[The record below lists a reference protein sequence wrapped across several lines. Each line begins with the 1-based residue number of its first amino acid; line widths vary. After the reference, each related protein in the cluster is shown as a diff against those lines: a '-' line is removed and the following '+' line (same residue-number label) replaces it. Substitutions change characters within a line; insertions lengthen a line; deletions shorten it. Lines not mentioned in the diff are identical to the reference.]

1 MTSFIK
7 ILGGNRNK
15 KVNLYKISLTLNIT
29 AQKLQQNKQ
38 IYEILSKQYQSL
50 LFSKS
55 PSHHTYRVVIEKI
68 MLNKNIHLL
77 YKYEH
82 NVCALSLNGF
92 AIQKSNLRKNTFL
105 AAQQQVIIANQQNK
119 NHKPRELKHHIT
131 VVCTSSKLTSIMN
144 TLHVVCLPCS
154 ISSTHTQSARVITLR
169 VSFTFLLITVYFT
182 TFSKASCKII

>member
-1 MTSFIK
+1 MTLFIK

-29 AQKLQQNKQ
+29 AQKLQQSKQ

-55 PSHHTYRVVIEKI
+55 PSHHTYRIVIKKI

-82 NVCALSLNGF
+82 NDCALSLHGF
-92 AIQKSNLRKNTFL
+92 AIEKSNLRKNTFL
-105 AAQQQVIIANQQNK
+105 AAQQQVIIANQ
-119 NHKPRELKHHIT
+119 
-131 VVCTSSKLTSIMN
+131 
-144 TLHVVCLPCS
+144 
-154 ISSTHTQSARVITLR
+154 
-169 VSFTFLLITVYFT
+169 
-182 TFSKASCKII
+182 